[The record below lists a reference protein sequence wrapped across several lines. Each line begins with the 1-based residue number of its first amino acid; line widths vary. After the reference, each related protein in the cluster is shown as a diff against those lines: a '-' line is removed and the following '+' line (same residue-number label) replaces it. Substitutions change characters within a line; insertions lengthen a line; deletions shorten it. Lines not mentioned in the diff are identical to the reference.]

1 MTIKKFVPVSIVLG
15 CTRGRC
21 GCYYDI
27 GRTINEQVVIEIPKN
42 VSIEGLAV

>member
-27 GRTINEQVVIEIPKN
+27 GRTIHEQVLIETPKN
-42 VSIEGLAV
+42 ETSESIAA